1 MKSATVSARPFPW
14 RILIATQIAVSAIAV
29 TAVAKMPTRLVWNV
43 TASVP
48 TGLYAVRDDVPLRPG
63 VLVAVMPPEPLATWL
78 VSYGYLGHGAPLLK
92 HIEALPGARVCREGE
107 RVTVDGRP
115 RAIARRTDR
124 LGRRLPHW
132 SGCRIVGEGELFLLN
147 PDEPASLDG
156 RYFGPLPRASVIG
169 RATPIWLDDDR

>member
-63 VLVAVMPPEPLATWL
+63 VLVAVMPPE
-78 VSYGYLGHGAPLLK
+78 
-92 HIEALPGARVCREGE
+92 C
-107 RVTVDGRP
+107 
-115 RAIARRTDR
+115 
-124 LGRRLPHW
+124 
-132 SGCRIVGEGELFLLN
+132 
-147 PDEPASLDG
+147 
-156 RYFGPLPRASVIG
+156 
-169 RATPIWLDDDR
+169 